1 VSHSQCTIR
10 DTVEMKGKGLHE
22 GVEVTLRLL
31 PAGANEGL
39 SFVRVDL
46 EGKPRIPANP
56 ETINT
61 RLRRTS
67 VMMGDAEVQ
76 TIEHL
81 LSSLAGLGIDNLNI
95 EIDGPEI
102 PGGDG
107 SAKPFVD
114 LLQKAGRV
122 HQDVPRKQI
131 HLSEP
136 IFVQDGELS
145 LYAVPS
151 EEGLNISYTFQ
162 WWSDH
167 GKIDYSLP
175 AYASEHYSLKL
186 SEETFAI
193 EIAPART
200 FVAEVEAK
208 KLQAMGLG
216 RGANYSNTLVVGN
229 DGVIEN
235 ELRFPNEFAR
245 HKILDLIGDLFILG
259 GQLNCHIV
267 AIKSGHNLNRL
278 MVERIQNQLVEKR
291 PATKKL
297 SAAEEKENQIAMD
310 IRAIADVLPHRFPFL
325 LVDRVVEVEEGKRAV
340 GIKNVTINEPFFQG
354 HFPGMPVMPGVL
366 QLEAMAQMAGL
377 MLASRLAVKNKVI
390 MLLQAD
396 KVKWRRAVVPGDQ
409 LVIET
414 VAVRI
419 REKSGEVKTTGTVDG
434 TLVTEANIR
443 FMIVDRDSI

>member
-1 VSHSQCTIR
+1 LSHSQCTIR
-10 DTVEMKGKGLHE
+10 DAVEMTGKGLHE
-22 GVEVTLRLL
+22 GVEVTMRLL
-31 PAGANEGL
+31 PTGANQGV

-46 EGKPRIPANP
+46 EGKPKIPANP
-56 ETINT
+56 DTINT

-67 VMMGDAEVQ
+67 VIYDEAEVQ

-81 LSSLAGLGIDNLNI
+81 LSSLAGLGIDNLVI

-102 PGGDG
+102 PGCDG
-107 SAKPFVD
+107 SAKPFVE
-114 LLQKAGRV
+114 LLQEAGRV
-122 HQDVPRKQI
+122 YQDAPRKQI
-131 HLSEP
+131 HLKEP
-136 IFVQDGELS
+136 IFVQDGDLS
-145 LYAVPS
+145 LYAIPS
-151 EEGLNISYTFQ
+151 EQGLDISYTFQ

-167 GKIDYSLP
+167 GDLDYSLP
-175 AYASEHYSLKL
+175 AYASQHYSLKL
-186 SEETFAI
+186 DEESYAT

-200 FVAEVEAK
+200 FVAEVEAT

-229 DGVIEN
+229 EGVIEN
-235 ELRFPNEFAR
+235 EFRFPNEFAR

-267 AIKSGHNLNRL
+267 AIKSGHNLNRR
-278 MVERIQNQLVEKR
+278 MVESIQNQLEQKR

-297 SAAEEKENQIAMD
+297 SAAEEKDREVAMD

-325 LVDRVVEVEEGKRAV
+325 LVDRVVEVQEGKRAV
-340 GIKNVTINEPFFQG
+340 GIKNVSINEPFFQG
-354 HFPGMPVMPGVL
+354 HFPGIPVMPGVL

-377 MLASRLAVKNKVI
+377 MLASHLADKNKVI

-414 VAVRI
+414 VALRI
-419 REKSGEVKTTGTVDG
+419 KEKSGEVKTTGTVDG
-434 TLVTEANIR
+434 NLVTEAIIR
-443 FMIVDRDSI
+443 FMIVDKDSI